1 MFHSLDYGAPS
12 QAEIELLKADV
23 QQKRHRYNRFIQGKK
38 YKAATQVYGG
48 KAAKNYKAA
57 AAKLKAAWQKALDKL
72 NAARAERKAAAA
84 PVASSGPSISEMVQS
99 GLRPAPAYTPSYY
112 APRPTPL
119 FARGVGVRP
128 AYPYAA
134 SGREA
139 LRRKLAIA
147 EMQRKVGYTAAQ
159 EDAEMGALA
168 MELGALEMEL
178 NAIHAEMGGDDGF
191 YGDLGAD
198 GREVALQAGTAT
210 AAGAGG
216 AAAGAG
222 AYALAT
228 GTTYSTAFIG
238 AGSLATGVSGAG
250 LVAATAIAAPAALLA
265 GGAAWAL
272 SWRASAKN
280 IARLTKKIKA
290 LQRKM
295 KLKVSQAR
303 SKAHARRLKRRYQR
317 RIDRAKKRLDRIK
330 RVLRRRIQRAKR
342 QGNDDKVKRLRAM
355 RKAAK
360 YGVGRKKML
369 ARMKRRKAKRAKEQ
383 GDDRAAAALEAEAQ
397 QIEALP
403 AESFVTEQDYELDP
417 ELAAQLGP
425 GALAAQEYRMAQG
438 LPPSVT
444 QASIHRANVINA
456 LARKRRQVATGY
468 DDDDLLDETSD
479 LDSYDDSDLGAAS
492 MFRDEDGKIKPW
504 VIVAGVGGA
513 FAFWQMR
520 KKKGK

>member
-1 MFHSLDYGAPS
+1 
-12 QAEIELLKADV
+12 
-23 QQKRHRYNRFIQGKK
+23 
-38 YKAATQVYGG
+38 
-48 KAAKNYKAA
+48 
-57 AAKLKAAWQKALDKL
+57 
-72 NAARAERKAAAA
+72 
-84 PVASSGPSISEMVQS
+84 MVQS

-128 AYPYAA
+128 AYPYAV

-139 LRRKLAIA
+139 MRRRLAIA

-198 GREVALQAGTAT
+198 GRGAT
-210 AAGAGG
+210 AAGSVAAGVG
-216 AAAGAG
+216 TSAALYSTGLVTGSSAATAASTAGAG
-222 AYALAT
+222 
-228 GTTYSTAFIG
+228 IVG
-238 AGSLATGVSGAG
+238 ASAAG
-250 LVAATAIAAPAALLA
+250 LAVVAAPAALVA

-280 IARLTKKIKA
+280 IARLQKKIKA

-303 SKAHARRLKRRYQR
+303 SKAQARRLKRRYQR

-330 RVLRRRIQRAKR
+330 RVLRRRIQRAKKR
-342 QGNDDKVKRLRAM
+342 GNDDKVKRLRAM

-383 GDDRAAAALEAEAQ
+383 GDERAAAALEAEAQ

-468 DDDDLLDETSD
+468 DDDDLLDETGD